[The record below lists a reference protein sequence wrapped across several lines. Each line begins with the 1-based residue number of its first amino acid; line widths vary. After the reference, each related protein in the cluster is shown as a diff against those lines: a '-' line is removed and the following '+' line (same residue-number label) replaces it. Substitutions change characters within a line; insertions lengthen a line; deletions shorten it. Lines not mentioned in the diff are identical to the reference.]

1 MSIIPSAPFLHAP
14 ALPHEVALPRLSIQV
29 LGERFAEAL
38 ADCRSAA
45 ANAGGEDWSAHAVH
59 TPVAGTSYV
68 FRFGNAMA
76 SLRFAAVTAAA
87 LEPRLPTGLPG
98 ALGR

>member
-1 MSIIPSAPFLHAP
+1 MIPASPFPHAP

-29 LGERFAEAL
+29 LGERFEEASE
-38 ADCRSAA
+38 ACRCAA
-45 ANAGGEDWSAHAVH
+45 AGAAGEDWSAHAVH
-59 TPVAGTSYV
+59 TPFAGTSYV

-76 SLRFAAVTAAA
+76 SLRFSAAAAAA
-87 LEPRLPTGLPG
+87 LEPRLPASLLG